1 MQNMWKL
8 PGNAHHTRIYS
19 RIIVIQKITFQ
30 TAACLNPWRKTNILF
45 LLGPLKQWHHPKH
58 HKTSLRHPQFGH
70 WVSQSWGFPNSL
82 FLASNMGLAVRLGH
96 ALPCAC
102 ATYCTCCPCSTCH
115 VWFNTFNMVSIRIE
129 MVPIFGNLSREKSVL
144 MPIGACPSPFP
155 TNKKYMKQRHN
166 QQKHIIKITKKPSTN
181 HAKPPEEH
189 DENIGKPFP
198 KSTPSTFFLPGLHRH
213 GPLHLRITVLKAV
226 SRPWAATLG
235 LMQAWTCWLRII
247 LLSKKVSQLTSK
259 GQ

>member
-1 MQNMWKL
+1 MQKMWKL

-19 RIIVIQKITFQ
+19 RIIVIQKIRFQ

-45 LLGPLKQWHHPKH
+45 PLGPLKQWHRPKH

-70 WVSQSWGFPNSL
+70 WVSQSLGFPNSL

-115 VWFNTFNMVSIRIE
+115 VWFNTFNMISIRIE

-155 TNKKYMKQRHN
+155 TNKNYMQQRHN
-166 QQKHIIKITKKPSTN
+166 QQKHIIKITKQTVNKPCKTAWGTWWN
-181 HAKPPEEH
+181 HRKTLFQNRLPQRFSCL
-189 DENIGKPFP
+189 DF
-198 KSTPSTFFLPGLHRH
+198 TFIVHF
-213 GPLHLRITVLKAV
+213 I
-226 SRPWAATLG
+226 
-235 LMQAWTCWLRII
+235 
-247 LLSKKVSQLTSK
+247 
-259 GQ
+259 